1 MNKVE
6 HLMKHHYALSMAV
19 KDLQRVKTFYPEL
32 YAMAVEALKDIK
44 KELGK
49 IKENKKSYQ
58 EN

>member
-49 IKENKKSYQ
+49 IKENKKSY
-58 EN
+58 

>member
-1 MNKVE
+1 MSKKD

-44 KELGK
+44 KELAK
-49 IKENKKSYQ
+49 VSKDKKNY
-58 EN
+58 E